1 VQAPATSLVVTG
13 LTNGSPYRFQVSAS
27 NAEGTSEY
35 SALSN
40 AVTPSGPVAVVAGT
54 PRAVTGTARNGAV
67 ALSWQAPL
75 AVANAAP
82 ITGYRIRTYQGTGAT
97 VFREVTTTG
106 TATTAVIDSLTNG
119 IGYTFDV
126 SAINSVDIGAPSA
139 RSASITPV
147 AQVVAGATRT
157 VTGVP
162 GNTQVTLSWQAPAA
176 VANAAPIT
184 GYRIRTYQGTGAT
197 VLREATT
204 TGTAT
209 TAVIG
214 SLTNGIGYTFD
225 VSAINSVG
233 TGAPSARS
241 ASITPRADVVAP
253 TVTSTTPANGATGV
267 SRTANITGTFSED
280 ITGYNATSVRL
291 VRVNTGTVWAAGLS
305 FNAATNVLTIN
316 PTSTLVANTQFRVT
330 ITGSATG
337 VRDLAGNPVA
347 TRSLTFTTGAN

>member
-1 VQAPATSLVVTG
+1 
-13 LTNGSPYRFQVSAS
+13 
-27 NAEGTSEY
+27 
-35 SALSN
+35 
-40 AVTPSGPVAVVAGT
+40 
-54 PRAVTGTARNGAV
+54 
-67 ALSWQAPL
+67 
-75 AVANAAP
+75 
-82 ITGYRIRTYQGTGAT
+82 
-97 VFREVTTTG
+97 
-106 TATTAVIDSLTNG
+106 
-119 IGYTFDV
+119 
-126 SAINSVDIGAPSA
+126 
-139 RSASITPV
+139 
-147 AQVVAGATRT
+147 

-225 VSAINSVG
+225 VSANNSVG